1 MPRRYV
7 DTYFDVNSDSDED
20 ETPLDE
26 KYLKKV
32 EKLKLKDY
40 LSYKPTKELLDQKF
54 DDYLVNNIEEPL
66 KQIYNA
72 TYEGSQTSQI
82 DLLSLADPEHVVEFI
97 DLVRY
102 HIKPKYETDDMKYE
116 ETIMKRLISKVER
129 EREKHLE
136 EMRKK
141 KREEAMNSE
150 SLKTFDWKTKKY
162 D

>member
-7 DTYFDVNSDSDED
+7 DTYFDVNSDTEEE

-26 KYLKKV
+26 DYLKKV

-54 DDYLVNNIEEPL
+54 DDYLVDNVEDPL
-66 KQIYNA
+66 KQIYNDM
-72 TYEGSQTSQI
+72 YDFSQTTQI
-82 DLLSLADPEHVVEFI
+82 DTLALADPEHVIEFI
-97 DLVRY
+97 NLIKY
-102 HIKPKYETDDMKYE
+102 HIKPKYDTSDMKYE
-116 ETIMKRLISKVER
+116 ESIMKRLIKKVEQ
-129 EREKHLE
+129 EREKHME

-141 KREEAMNSE
+141 KQEELVNSGT
-150 SLKTFDWKTKKY
+150 LKTFDWKTKKY